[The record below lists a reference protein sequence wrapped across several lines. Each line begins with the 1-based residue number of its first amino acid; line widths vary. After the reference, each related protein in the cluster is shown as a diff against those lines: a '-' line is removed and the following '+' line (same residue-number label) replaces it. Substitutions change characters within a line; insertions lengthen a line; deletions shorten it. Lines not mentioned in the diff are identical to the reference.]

1 MLVTEFN
8 THNMHYTKVAIAAW
22 LQILEKYINNL
33 YVKLLGSG
41 QMKGQLWDTIFFLL
55 NILYL
60 YLIR

>member
-1 MLVTEFN
+1 
-8 THNMHYTKVAIAAW
+8 MHYTKVAIAAW
-22 LQILEKYINNL
+22 LQMLENYINNL

-55 NILYL
+55 NVLYL